1 MTEQLSEADIFAAG
15 TETHAPEP
23 DQRQP
28 EPQPNPR
35 ETVQAEEERP
45 TPNLG
50 QLPNQGEGGG
60 EGGAEQQP
68 FNPLVRERDGLEAD
82 LRGERTKRK
91 DTERLLAERDRD
103 IAEMRGR
110 MAVFERMV
118 SGQQQPAQQ
127 QKPEP
132 KPAPDPFEN
141 PEGFAQ
147 YQAER
152 LFEQRF
158 GPVLQR
164 QEETE
169 RNFRTVI
176 SGLQRDAAVTRY
188 SADVVKEA
196 EEAFN
201 TAAARGALD
210 RHEWERIQSA
220 PNPFA
225 AAAEWHQRQKAF
237 ETVGNDPS
245 KWFETEMQR
254 RLTSDPTFQ
263 QSVFA
268 LLTGQAREAA
278 GAAPAAPAA
287 APGAKPAPVF
297 AGLPSLNAAAG
308 TSARQPT
315 AITEGDIYAA
325 APPKMGGRR

>member
-15 TETHAPEP
+15 TETHALEPETH
-23 DQRQP
+23 QP

-35 ETVQAEEERP
+35 ETVRAEEERP

-50 QLPNQGEGGG
+50 QLPDQGEGGG
-60 EGGAEQQP
+60 EGGEARPEDP
-68 FNPLVRERDGLEAD
+68 FARERTGLTND
-82 LRGERTKRK
+82 LK
-91 DTERLLAERDRD
+91 TERQRRQEYERQLAERDRQL
-103 IAEMRGR
+103 AEMRGQ

-118 SGQQQPAQQ
+118 TDRQQPAQQ

-132 KPAPDPFEN
+132 KPAPDPFED
-141 PEGFAQ
+141 PQGFARH
-147 YQAER
+147 QALAAFEER
-152 LFEQRF
+152 FTPFQQRFESFEQRQAAVMQ
-158 GPVLQR
+158 GLQR
-164 QEETE
+164 Q
-169 RNFRTVI
+169 V
-176 SGLQRDAAVTRY
+176 AASQY
-188 SADVVKEA
+188 GADVAREA

-201 TAAARGALD
+201 TAAARNSLD
-210 RHEWERIQSA
+210 RHEWERIQGA

-225 AAAEWHQRQKAF
+225 AAVEWHQRQKAF
-237 ETVGNDPS
+237 ETVGNDPN
-245 KWFETEMQR
+245 KWFEAEMQR
-254 RLTSDPTFQ
+254 KLSSDPAFQ

-308 TSARQPT
+308 TSARQST
-315 AITEGDIYAA
+315 AITEADIYAA
-325 APPKMGGRR
+325 APPNMGGRR